1 MITDIGGVTVRS
13 QPVCVLQILSPN
25 GTWRWVRHIDN
36 RVVRSLYHSPLLVLA
51 ILPMISR
58 CYNSRTTGLYKPTIH
73 RVVQPPHDQSAY
85 DRLGAFYFTMADDD
99 VTLLPLAHSPMLK
112 RVRIE
117 RRCLNE
123 EAPLTEAWRKGRTIS
138 YGRVAL
144 KKGSENNTEE
154 EVIGEIVV
162 KHCN

>member
-1 MITDIGGVTVRS
+1 MEFFTGGF
-13 QPVCVLQILSPN
+13 
-25 GTWRWVRHIDN
+25 
-36 RVVRSLYHSPLLVLA
+36 
-51 ILPMISR
+51 
-58 CYNSRTTGLYKPTIH
+58 YKPTIH

-99 VTLLPLAHSPMLK
+99 VTLLPLAHSPVLK
-112 RVRIE
+112 RVGIE
-117 RRCLNE
+117 RRCPDE
-123 EAPLTEAWRKGRTIS
+123 EAPLSEAWRKGRTIS